1 MKMPQKRI
9 LVISFSYRPLNN
21 PRAFRWTHLSKK
33 IVAAGHS
40 VDVVTSW
47 VPGCS
52 DTERLGNLSIH
63 RAGWKFLERVRG
75 RRRLAREQAGK
86 VTILET
92 SSLLAKA
99 KRALLRGV
107 NWLWRNLYW
116 PDPSCLWFFPARQ
129 MALALIAQKP
139 YDVVIS
145 VAPTFTAVAVGH
157 SVRKRLAGAVW
168 LLDLGDPFS
177 FLEGAPPNNPT
188 LYAGLNRWYERKVF
202 AQADVIS
209 VTNPQTQQR
218 YAEVFPES
226 AAKLLV
232 IPPLLS
238 LPQSGP
244 KPAVP
249 GRLVYVGTMYR
260 NIREPGFLLELFKR
274 ALEAGLSDETELHC
288 YGDVSS
294 CMDIIARYES
304 LLGKRVFFHGVV
316 SRDVAAQAL
325 DEAQFL
331 VNIGNETTYQLPS
344 KVVEYAAT
352 GKPIINFAKSR
363 MDSSVGFFAAY
374 PCALNLIN
382 SMPLPDETTVADFV
396 KFMKEPPQTMERSAL
411 TNWLSPYI
419 SENVVAAYLNAMNSC
434 GAGCSHER
442 VDEIGVDSK

>member
-1 MKMPQKRI
+1 MNMQHKRI

-21 PRAFRWTHLSKK
+21 PRAFRWTHLSEK
-33 IVAAGHS
+33 IAAAGHS

-52 DTERLGNLSIH
+52 DTECSGNLSVH
-63 RAGWKFLERVRG
+63 RAGWKFLERARG
-75 RRRLAREQAGK
+75 QRRLAREQAGK
-86 VTILET
+86 VTMLGT

-99 KRALLRGV
+99 RQALLKGA

-129 MALALIAQKP
+129 MALALIAQKQ

-145 VAPTFTAVAVGH
+145 VSPTFTAVAVGH
-157 SVRKRLAGAVW
+157 SVRKHVKDSVW

-177 FLEGAPPNNPT
+177 FLEGAPPNNAT

-202 AQADVIS
+202 RQADVIS

-238 LPQSGP
+238 LPQNGS
-244 KPAVP
+244 KATVL

-260 NIREPGFLLELFKR
+260 NIREPGFLLELFGR
-274 ALEAGLSDETELHC
+274 ALEAGLNHEFELHC

-294 CMDIIARYES
+294 CLDIITGYES
-304 LLGKRVFFHGVV
+304 LLGKHVFFHGVV

-331 VNIGNETTYQLPS
+331 INIGNETTYQLPS

-352 GKPIINFAKSR
+352 GKPVINLAKSS

-382 SMPLPDETTVADFV
+382 SMPLPDEAAVADFV
-396 KFMKEPPQTMERSAL
+396 RFTKETPQAMERTAL
-411 TNWLSPYI
+411 AAWLSPYT
-419 SENVVAAYLNAMNSC
+419 SDNVVAAYLNAMN
-434 GAGCSHER
+434 R
-442 VDEIGVDSK
+442 KY

>member
-1 MKMPQKRI
+1 MNMQHKRI

-21 PRAFRWTHLSKK
+21 PRAFRWTHLSEK
-33 IVAAGHS
+33 IAAAGHS

-47 VPGCS
+47 VPGCF
-52 DTERLGNLSIH
+52 DTESIGNLSIH

-75 RRRLAREQAGK
+75 QRRSAREQAGK
-86 VTILET
+86 EKMLKP

-99 KRALLRGV
+99 RRAVLRGV
-107 NWLWRNLYW
+107 NWLWRSLYW

-129 MALALIAQKP
+129 MALALIAQKQ

-157 SVRKRLAGAVW
+157 SVRKRIGNAIW

-177 FLEGAPPNNPT
+177 FLEGAPPNNAT
-188 LYAGLNRWYERKVF
+188 LYACLNRWYERKVF
-202 AQADVIS
+202 TQAGVIS

-218 YAEVFPES
+218 YAEIFPES
-226 AAKLLV
+226 ATKLLV

-238 LPQSGP
+238 LPQSGS
-244 KPAVP
+244 KPTVP

-260 NIREPGFLLELFKR
+260 NIREPGFLLELFRR
-274 ALEAGLSDETELHC
+274 ALEAGLNDKTELHC

-294 CMDIIARYES
+294 CLDIIAGYEPV
-304 LLGKRVFFHGVV
+304 LGKRVIFHGVV
-316 SRDVAAQAL
+316 SREIAAQAL
-325 DEAQFL
+325 DEAHFL

-352 GKPIINFAKSR
+352 GKPVINLAKSK

-382 SMPLPDETTVADFV
+382 SKSLPDEAAVVDFV
-396 KFMKEPPQTMERSAL
+396 KFIKNAPATMERNAL
-411 TNWLSPYI
+411 TAWLSPYT
-419 SENVVAAYLNAMNSC
+419 SENVVSAYLNAMDRNY
-434 GAGCSHER
+434 
-442 VDEIGVDSK
+442 